1 MDSNKS
7 LPQFRRARVALI
19 AAASHSRRKEP
30 RMTRRPLSLAPLAIA
45 LLIALLSVAPAL
57 AQDSTPVAEGSPAAV
72 AAELRPW
79 VVSDPFTPLPDE
91 CTADAIDPSSLASS
105 LATPIPVAG
114 PNLTSAGIE
123 AMDVTGLAD
132 AATVS
137 GVIDTLT
144 LFWACTN
151 AGNRPAVASL
161 MTPAAISLFYGID
174 LSLSGAE
181 LEDAV
186 VAALDNSGDRPEGER
201 ASIDGVLNIVY
212 LGDGRTGALV
222 LNTDPYVNDGLP
234 VLDLFIFVNLN
245 GVFQVDSVV
254 FDPFDLTPG
263 YGFEIG
269 S

>member
-1 MDSNKS
+1 M
-7 LPQFRRARVALI
+7 
-19 AAASHSRRKEP
+19 
-30 RMTRRPLSLAPLAIA
+30 AIA
-45 LLIALLSVAPAL
+45 LLAVLLSIAPAL
-57 AQDSTPVAEGSPAAV
+57 AQEATPVAEESPAAV

-79 VVSDPFTPLPDE
+79 VVSDPFTPPPDE
-91 CTADAIDPSSLASS
+91 CTADAIDVSSLAGS

-123 AMDVTGLAD
+123 AMNVTGLAD
-132 AATVS
+132 AATVD
-137 GVIDTLT
+137 GVIDTLS

-161 MTPAAISLFYGID
+161 MTPAAITQFYGID
-174 LSLSGAE
+174 LSLSGTE

-186 VAALDNSGDRPEGER
+186 AAALDSSGDRPAGEL
-201 ASIDGVLNIVY
+201 ASIDGVLTIAY

-222 LNTDPYVNDGLP
+222 LNTDPYVNNGLP
-234 VLDLFIFVNLN
+234 VLDLFIFANLN

>member
-1 MDSNKS
+1 M
-7 LPQFRRARVALI
+7 
-19 AAASHSRRKEP
+19 
-30 RMTRRPLSLAPLAIA
+30 MRRPLSFVSMAIA
-45 LLIALLSVAPAL
+45 LLAALITVAPAL
-57 AQDSTPVAEGSPAAV
+57 AQEATPVAQESPAAV
-72 AAELRPW
+72 AEELRPW
-79 VVSDPFTPLPDE
+79 VVSDPFVPAPDE
-91 CTADAIDPSSLASS
+91 CTADAVDVSTLSTS

-123 AMDVTGLAD
+123 AMNVTGLAD
-132 AATVS
+132 AATVD
-137 GVIDTLT
+137 GVIDTLS

-161 MTPAAISLFYGID
+161 MTPAAITQFYGID
-174 LSLSGAE
+174 LSLSGTE

-186 VAALDNSGDRPEGER
+186 AAALDSSGDRPAGEL
-201 ASIDGVLNIVY
+201 ASIDGVLTIAY

-222 LNTDPYVNDGLP
+222 LNTDPYVNNGLP

>member
-1 MDSNKS
+1 
-7 LPQFRRARVALI
+7 
-19 AAASHSRRKEP
+19 
-30 RMTRRPLSLAPLAIA
+30 MTHRPLPLVPIAIA
-45 LLIALLSVAPAL
+45 LLAALLSAGPAL
-57 AQDSTPVAEGSPAAV
+57 AQDATPVAEGSPAAV

-79 VVSDPFTPLPDE
+79 VVADPFTPAPDE
-91 CTADAIDPSSLASS
+91 CTADAIDVSSLAIS

-123 AMDVTGLAD
+123 AMNVTGLAD

-137 GVIDTLT
+137 GVLDTLT

-161 MTPAAISLFYGID
+161 MTPAAISQFYGID
-174 LSLSGAE
+174 LTLSGSELDDAVAASLS
-181 LEDAV
+181 
-186 VAALDNSGDRPEGER
+186 NSGDRPDGER
-201 ASIDGVLNIVY
+201 ASIDGVLTISY

-222 LNTDPYVNDGLP
+222 LNTDPYVNNGLP

-245 GVFQVDSVV
+245 GVFQIDSVV

>member
-1 MDSNKS
+1 M
-7 LPQFRRARVALI
+7 I
-19 AAASHSRRKEP
+19 
-30 RMTRRPLSLAPLAIA
+30 RRPLSFVPMAIA

-57 AQDSTPVAEGSPAAV
+57 AQDATPVAAETPTTV
-72 AAELRPW
+72 AEELRPW
-79 VVSDPFTPLPDE
+79 VVSDPFTPAPDE
-91 CTADAIDPSSLASS
+91 CTADAIDVASLATS

-123 AMDVTGLAD
+123 AMNVTGLAD
-132 AATVS
+132 AATIQ
-137 GVIDTLT
+137 GVLDTLT

-161 MTPAAISLFYGID
+161 MTPAAVSQFYGID
-174 LSLSGAE
+174 LSLSGGE
-181 LEDAV
+181 LQDD
-186 VAALDNSGDRPEGER
+186 VAAALTNSGDRPEDER
-201 ASIDGVLNIVY
+201 ASIDGVLTIEY

-222 LNTDPYVNDGLP
+222 LNTDPYVNNGLP

>member
-1 MDSNKS
+1 M
-7 LPQFRRARVALI
+7 
-19 AAASHSRRKEP
+19 
-30 RMTRRPLSLAPLAIA
+30 MCRPLSFVPIAIA
-45 LLIALLSVAPAL
+45 LLVALLSAVPVL
-57 AQDSTPVAEGSPAAV
+57 AQDATPVAQGSPAAV
-72 AAELRPW
+72 AEELRPW
-79 VVSDPFTPLPDE
+79 VVSDPFVPAPDE
-91 CTADAIDPSSLASS
+91 CTADAIDVTSLATS

-123 AMDVTGLAD
+123 AMNVTGLAD
-132 AATVS
+132 AATIE
-137 GVIDTLT
+137 GVLDTLT

-161 MTPAAISLFYGID
+161 MTPAAISQFYGID

-186 VAALDNSGDRPEGER
+186 TAALSNSGDRPDGER
-201 ASIDGVLNIVY
+201 AFIDGVLTISY

-222 LNTDPYVNDGLP
+222 LNTDPYVNNGLP
-234 VLDLFIFVNLN
+234 VLDLFVFVNLN